1 VNQLFEWL
9 SKFVSSWKFWIVV
22 PPWDIGVRVRLGKNA
37 TALAPGPHL
46 RIPFVDQMMLVNTR
60 LRVASTPPV
69 TLGGSNGKSRVVSAV
84 VGYRVKSPLVSLLH
98 FEHPDIAVQAY
109 VQAEL
114 AKLTSALECQ
124 EAMTKEFERAGIEI
138 EFVRYAEDVEVQTIR
153 LLQNSWGI
161 TSQQYSPPQAVP
173 TDPRY

>member
-1 VNQLFEWL
+1 VNQFFEWL

-46 RIPFVDQMMLVNTR
+46 RIPFVDALMLVNTR

-69 TLGGSNGKSRVVSAV
+69 TLGGENGKSRVISAV
-84 VGYRVKSPLVSLLH
+84 IGYRVKDPLVSLLH
-98 FEHPDIAVQAY
+98 FEQPDIAVQAY

-114 AKLTSALECQ
+114 AKLIDAKEC
-124 EAMTKEFERAGIEI
+124 EESMRKEFDKAGIEI
-138 EFVRYAEDVEVQTIR
+138 EFVRYAEDVEVQTFR
-153 LLQNSWGI
+153 LLQNGWNL
-161 TSQQYSPPQAVP
+161 TSQQYYGPLPAP
-173 TDPRY
+173 TDARY